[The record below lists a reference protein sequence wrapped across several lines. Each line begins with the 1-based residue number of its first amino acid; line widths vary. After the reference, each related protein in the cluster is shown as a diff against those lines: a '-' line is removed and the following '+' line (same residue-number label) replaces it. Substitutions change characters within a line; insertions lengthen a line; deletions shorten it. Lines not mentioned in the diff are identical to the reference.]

1 MIRFPNLI
9 LFGIAPIYKIE
20 FIGKIYVI
28 LLLNLFL
35 KIILVTLFGIAP
47 CSMSLLIFWLKYIYI

>member
-9 LFGIAPIYKIE
+9 LFGIDPIYKIE

-28 LLLNLFL
+28 LLLNLFP

-47 CSMSLLIFWLKYIYI
+47 KIYMILFLV